1 MTFYFSELQVYISQI
16 WIYISKL
23 RKKSEL
29 GDKKSQLLKNVIK
42 NVFPFLFYPNG
53 ENSLQ

>member
-1 MTFYFSELQVYISQI
+1 MTFYFSELQVYISQF

-29 GDKKSQLLKNVIK
+29 GDKKSQLLKNV
-42 NVFPFLFYPNG
+42 FPFLFYPNG